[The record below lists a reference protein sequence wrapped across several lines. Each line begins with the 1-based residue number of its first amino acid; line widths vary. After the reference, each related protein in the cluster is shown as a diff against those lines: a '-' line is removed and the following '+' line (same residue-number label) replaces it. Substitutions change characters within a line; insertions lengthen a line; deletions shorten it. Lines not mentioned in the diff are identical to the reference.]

1 MCPPDTIAEFGA
13 AVASELSFEPA
24 LARRLRAEIEDHLQ
38 EAAEARAMFGSQDPE
53 REAIR
58 AFGDPREI
66 ASQFLAASL
75 LSFARRA
82 TAVVAFAVMGAYGA
96 MEARAA
102 WYRWVNWPVGER
114 LRAANDIAHP
124 IDRFAFM
131 LACALTLA
139 AAAYAIAR
147 RAPVRFQPSFG
158 RETGYCIKLSAAIA
172 FVLVAATTIET
183 ILTGIRLAEACADL
197 DRVVPLASL
206 TLEATVAATSM
217 AGIAIMMR
225 RWSLALRRLAG

>member
-1 MCPPDTIAEFGA
+1 MRPHEPIADFGS
-13 AVASELSFEPA
+13 AVARELSFDPH
-24 LARRLRAEIEDHLQ
+24 LARRLRAEVEDHLQ
-38 EAAEARAMFGSQDPE
+38 EAAAAHAMFGSQDPE

-82 TAVVAFAVMGAYGA
+82 TAVAAVAVVGAYGA

-102 WYRWVNWPVGER
+102 WYGWVNWPVGER
-114 LRAANDIAHP
+114 LRAASDIAHP

-131 LACALTLA
+131 LACAFTLA

-147 RAPVRFQPSFG
+147 RAPARFQPSFG
-158 RETGYCIKLSAAIA
+158 RETGHCIKLSAAIA
-172 FVLVAATTIET
+172 LVLVAAITIET
-183 ILTGIRLAEACADL
+183 ILTGIRLAEACPDL

-206 TLEATVAATSM
+206 TLEATVAAASM
-217 AGIAIMMR
+217 VGIAIMMR
-225 RWSLALRRLAG
+225 RWSSALRRLAG